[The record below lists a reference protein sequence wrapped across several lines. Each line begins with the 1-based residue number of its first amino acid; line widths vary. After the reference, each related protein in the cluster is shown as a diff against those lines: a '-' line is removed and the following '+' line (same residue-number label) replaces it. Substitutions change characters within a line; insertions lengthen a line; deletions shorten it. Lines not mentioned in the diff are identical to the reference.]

1 LKRTIADESSFT
13 VVIESALVNEASMK
27 LAHSVT
33 VTDKLDLLSIWNP
46 LLSAV
51 DTENPVLGTAE

>member
-1 LKRTIADESSFT
+1 MPDDYSFT
-13 VVIESALVNEASMK
+13 VVILSALEKVASMK

-33 VTDKLDLLSIWNP
+33 VTERLPLLSIWNP

-51 DTENPVLGTAE
+51 DIVNPVLGTPE